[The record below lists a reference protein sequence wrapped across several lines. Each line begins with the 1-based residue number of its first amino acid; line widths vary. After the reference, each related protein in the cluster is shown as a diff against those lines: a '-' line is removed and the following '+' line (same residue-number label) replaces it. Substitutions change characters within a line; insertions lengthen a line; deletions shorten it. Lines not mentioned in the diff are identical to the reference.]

1 MSGFQGSKDRL
12 TLLLGPNIADDL
24 KLETVPTDHS
34 KNPKAL
40 KNYAKSI
47 LPVLSLNEIKKPE
60 RKHICLQNDLLNIQI
75 PLLI

>member
-1 MSGFQGSKDRL
+1 MSGFQGSKDKL

-47 LPVLSLNEIKKPE
+47 LPVLYKCNNKTCSLYLFKT
-60 RKHICLQNDLLNIQI
+60 
-75 PLLI
+75 

>member
-1 MSGFQGSKDRL
+1 MTSRIFIAIQEKLVSGFQGSKDRL

-47 LPVLSLNEIKKPE
+47 LPVLYKWNNKTCSLYLFKT
-60 RKHICLQNDLLNIQI
+60 
-75 PLLI
+75 

>member
-1 MSGFQGSKDRL
+1 MPDLKASKDRL
-12 TLLLGPNIADDL
+12 TLLLGPNIADNL

-47 LPVLSLNEIKKPE
+47 LPVLYK
-60 RKHICLQNDLLNIQI
+60 
-75 PLLI
+75 